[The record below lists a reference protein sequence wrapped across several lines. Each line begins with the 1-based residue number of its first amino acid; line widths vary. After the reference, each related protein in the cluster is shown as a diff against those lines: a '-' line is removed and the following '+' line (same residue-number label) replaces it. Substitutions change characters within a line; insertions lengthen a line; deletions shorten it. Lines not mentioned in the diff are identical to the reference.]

1 MKQIDFLPEVY
12 RERMKLRRARVWWGL
27 VMLIFG
33 AAIVSTAA
41 AQYWLRSSVEQQY
54 AELESEFIA
63 AQQQVKRLAQLQTD
77 NRSAGQWAG
86 LVTYLEQPWPR
97 SQLLAEVIRPLPD
110 TLLLTELVIGEEET
124 VRQVEEAGPRRR
136 GPRETDTQSAKTPP
150 AQTDLDQIRRTHD
163 LRRVVIEISGTTQDD
178 APFHE
183 YVTQLGRSPLV
194 AKAQIKSFGRRP
206 GASIQTPKNFTVQI
220 EFRASHGQPDLAPA
234 VGSPDQLAQGG
245 ASP

>member
-1 MKQIDFLPEVY
+1 MKQIDFLPDVY

-33 AAIVSTAA
+33 AAIGSTAA

-54 AELESEFIA
+54 AELETQFIA
-63 AQQQVKRLAQLQTD
+63 AQEQVKRLAQLQAD
-77 NRSAGQWAG
+77 NRTAGQWAG
-86 LVTYLEQPWPR
+86 LVTYLEQPWPK
-97 SQLLAEVIRPLPD
+97 SQLVAEVVRPLPD
-110 TLLLTELVIGEEET
+110 ALLLTELVIGEEET
-124 VRQVEEAGPRRR
+124 VRQIEEAGPRRR
-136 GPRETDTQSAKTPP
+136 GPREAEAASAKIPP
-150 AQTDLDQIRRTHD
+150 AQADLDQIRRTHD
-163 LRRVVIEISGTTQDD
+163 LQRVVIEISGTTPDD
-178 APFHE
+178 APLHE

-220 EFRASHGQPDLAPA
+220 EFRASHGQPDSAPA
-234 VGSPDQLAQGG
+234 AGSPDQLAQG